1 MMLTIRSRLTIW
13 YTLTFFAVLLLVI
26 GVLSLELYQQLSD
39 EAHRTLDTEETWIAI
54 LFESEFQPFLLEP
67 SKQKRDSLLSELPE
81 DLEERYGLK
90 HQFAFL
96 RLDGYTEKRIFSGG
110 LKNVD
115 QLLPQELLDR
125 NAGSYDVQIDKNR
138 YRVRI
143 FQREWGTVAVG
154 VENDTIFKVAVE
166 VGKLL
171 LWILPLALLL
181 TIGGGWWLAKVALRP
196 VVSAAQAAESI
207 SVTNLKERLQPYT
220 GKDEFG
226 ALIATLNRM
235 IARVEEGVKRLQQFT
250 QDAAH
255 ELRTPI
261 AILRGDLEL
270 AYHDEKTSEEA
281 RAFLQKTLDRVIALG
296 RIVDNLLLLARS
308 DSGNYPIKQT
318 LFRLDAAVQE
328 IFEDLQIL
336 ADGRATTVRLLACDE
351 LEFFG
356 DELLIRRLL
365 MNLCENAVK
374 YTPEGKIELALQ
386 KTKTAT
392 VFTITDTGEG
402 IPAED
407 LPHIFDRFYRV
418 DKSRSSASGGSG
430 LGLAICQWVVAAHH
444 GEINVSSNVGAGTT
458 VRVRFPFQPEKGGA

>member
-1 MMLTIRSRLTIW
+1 MTLTIRARLTIW
-13 YTLTFFAVLLLVI
+13 YTLTFSTVLLLVI
-26 GVLSLELYQQLSD
+26 SVLALELYQRLSD
-39 EAHRTLDTEETWIAI
+39 EAHRKLDTEEIWITI
-54 LFESEFQPFLLEP
+54 LFESEFQPLLLVP
-67 SKQKRDSLLSELPE
+67 SKEERDSLLAELPE

-110 LKNVD
+110 LKNID
-115 QLLPQELLDR
+115 QLLPQALLDR
-125 NAGSYDVQIDKNR
+125 QTGSYDVLIDRNR
-138 YRVRI
+138 YRVRV
-143 FQREWGTVAVG
+143 FHRQWGTAAVG

-166 VGKLL
+166 VGKLF
-171 LWILPLALLL
+171 LWVLPLSLLL
-181 TIGGGWWLAKVALRP
+181 TIGGGWLLAKLALRP
-196 VVSAAQAAESI
+196 VISAAQAAESI
-207 SVTNLKERLQPYT
+207 SVANLKERLQPYT

-226 ALIATLNRM
+226 TLIATLNRM

-270 AYHDEKTSEEA
+270 AYHDESAPEEM
-281 RAFLQKTLDRVIALG
+281 RASLQKMLDRVIVLG
-296 RIVDNLLLLARS
+296 RIVDNLLLLAHS
-308 DSGNYPIKQT
+308 DSGNYSLKKS

-328 IFEDLQIL
+328 VFEDLQIL
-336 ADGRATTVRLLACDE
+336 ADGRALTVYLQAYDE
-351 LEFFG
+351 LEFLG

-374 YTPEGKIELALQ
+374 FTSQGKIELSLQ
-386 KTKTAT
+386 KIKTAT
-392 VFTITDTGEG
+392 VFTISDTGEG

-430 LGLAICQWVVAAHH
+430 LGLAICQWIVAAHH
-444 GEINVSSNVGAGTT
+444 GEISLSSSVGAGTT
-458 VRVRFPFQPEKGGA
+458 VRVSFPVSGV

>member
-1 MMLTIRSRLTIW
+1 MMALTIRARLTIW
-13 YTLTFFAVLLLVI
+13 YTLTFFGVLLLVI
-26 GVLSLELYQQLSD
+26 GMLALELYQQLSD
-39 EAHRTLDTEETWIAI
+39 EAHITLDTEEAWITI
-54 LFESEFQPFLLEP
+54 LFESEFQPILLIP
-67 SKQKRDSLLSELPE
+67 AKDKRDSLLAELPE

-90 HQFAFL
+90 RQFAVL
-96 RLDGYTEKRIFSGG
+96 RLDGYTEKRFFSGG
-110 LKNVD
+110 VKNID
-115 QLLPQELLDR
+115 QLLPPDLLDR
-125 NAGSYDVQIDKNR
+125 ETGSYDVRVGRNR

-143 FQREWGTVAVG
+143 FHREWGKVAIG

-166 VGKLL
+166 VGKRL
-171 LWILPLALLL
+171 LWLLPLSLLL
-181 TIGGGWWLAKVALRP
+181 TIGGGWLLAKLAMRP
-196 VVSAAQAAESI
+196 VVDAAQAADSI
-207 SVTNLKERLQPYT
+207 SVSNLKERLQPYI

-226 ALIATLNRM
+226 ALIVTLNRM

-270 AYHDEKTSEEA
+270 AYHDEKASEDT

-308 DSGNYPIKQT
+308 DSGNYPIKKV
-318 LFRLDAAVQE
+318 LFRLDAAVHE

-336 ADGRATTVRLLACDE
+336 ADGRALTVHLQACGE

-374 YTPEGKIELALQ
+374 YTPQGKIELALQ

-392 VFTITDTGEG
+392 VFTISDTGEG

-418 DKSRSSASGGSG
+418 DKSRSSASGSG
-430 LGLAICQWVVAAHH
+430 LGLAICQWIVAAHH
-444 GEINVSSNVGAGTT
+444 GEINLSSSVGAGTT
-458 VRVRFPFQPEKGGA
+458 VRVSFPG

>member
-1 MMLTIRSRLTIW
+1 MRLTIRARLTIW
-13 YTLTFFAVLLLVI
+13 YTLTFAAVLLLVI
-26 GVLSLELYQQLSD
+26 GVLALELYQQLGK
-39 EAHRTLDTEETWIAI
+39 EAHRALDIEETWITI
-54 LFESEFQPFLLEP
+54 LFESEFLPLLLVP
-67 SKQKRDSLLSELPE
+67 SKEKRDLLFAELPE

-90 HQFAFL
+90 RQFAFL
-96 RLDGYTEKRIFSGG
+96 RLEGYTEERFFSGG
-110 LKNVD
+110 IENID
-115 QLLPQELLDR
+115 QLLPNDLLER
-125 NAGSYDVQIDKNR
+125 QAGNYDVWIGKVL
-138 YRVRI
+138 YRVRL
-143 FQREWGTVAVG
+143 FHREWGKVAVG

-166 VGKLL
+166 VGKLFV
-171 LWILPLALLL
+171 WVLPLSLLL
-181 TIGGGWWLAKVALRP
+181 TIGGGWLLAKLALRP
-196 VVSAAQAAESI
+196 VVAAAQAAESI
-207 SVTNLKERLQPYT
+207 SVANLKERLQPYA

-270 AYHDEKTSEEA
+270 AYHDEKATEET

-296 RIVDNLLLLARS
+296 RIVDNLFLLARS
-308 DSGNYPIKQT
+308 DSGNYPVKKI

-336 ADGRATTVRLLACDE
+336 ANGRALTVHLRACDE

-374 YTPEGKIELALQ
+374 YTPQGKIELALQ
-386 KTKTAT
+386 RTKAAT
-392 VFTITDTGEG
+392 VFTISDTGEG

-407 LPHIFDRFYRV
+407 LPYIFDRFYRV

-430 LGLAICQWVVAAHH
+430 LGLAICQWIVAAHH
-444 GEINVSSNVGAGTT
+444 GEISLSSSVGGGTT
-458 VRVRFPFQPEKGGA
+458 VRVSFPAKGV

>member
-1 MMLTIRSRLTIW
+1 MLTIRARLTIW

-26 GVLSLELYQQLSD
+26 GLLALELYQQLSN
-39 EAHRTLDTEETWIAI
+39 EAHRTLDTEETWITI
-54 LFESEFQPFLLEP
+54 LFEAEFQPILSIP
-67 SKQKRDSLLSELPE
+67 AKDKRDSLLAELPE

-90 HQFAFL
+90 RQFAFL
-96 RLDGYTEKRIFSGG
+96 HLDGYTEKRFFSGG
-110 LKNVD
+110 VKNID
-115 QLLPQELLDR
+115 QLLPKNLLDR
-125 NAGSYDVQIDKNR
+125 ETGSYDVRIGQNR
-138 YRVRI
+138 YRVRV
-143 FQREWGTVAVG
+143 FHREWGTVAVG
-154 VENDTIFKVAVE
+154 VENDTIFRVAVE
-166 VGKLL
+166 VGKRL
-171 LWILPLALLL
+171 LWLLPLFLLL
-181 TIGGGWWLAKVALRP
+181 TIGGGWLLAKLALRP
-196 VVSAAQAAESI
+196 VVSAAQTAESI
-207 SVTNLKERLQPYT
+207 SVANLKERLQPYS

-226 ALIATLNRM
+226 ALITTLNRM

-255 ELRTPI
+255 ELRTPL

-270 AYHDEKTSEEA
+270 AYHDEKASEDM
-281 RAFLQKTLDRVIALG
+281 RAFMQKTLDRVIALG

-308 DSGNYPIKQT
+308 DSGDYPIKKT
-318 LFRLDAAVQE
+318 FFRLDAAVQE

-336 ADGRATTVRLLACDE
+336 ADGRALTVHMLACDE

-356 DELLIRRLL
+356 DELLVRRLL

-392 VFTITDTGEG
+392 VFTISDTGEG

-430 LGLAICQWVVAAHH
+430 LGLAICQWIVAAHQ
-444 GEINVSSNVGAGTT
+444 GEIDLNSSVGAGTT
-458 VRVRFPFQPEKGGA
+458 VRVSFPAKCV

>member
-1 MMLTIRSRLTIW
+1 MMLTIRARLTIW

-26 GVLSLELYQQLSD
+26 GVLALELYQQLSH
-39 EAHRTLDTEETWIAI
+39 EAHRTLDTEETWVTI
-54 LFESEFQPFLLEP
+54 LFESEFLPLLSKP
-67 SKQKRDSLLSELPE
+67 SKEERDSLFSELPE

-90 HQFAFL
+90 RQFAFL
-96 RLDGYTEKRIFSGG
+96 RLDGYTEKRFFSGG
-110 LKNVD
+110 VKNID
-115 QLLPQELLDR
+115 QLLPQDLLER
-125 NAGSYDVQIDKNR
+125 ETGSYDVWIGKNR
-138 YRVRI
+138 YRVRV
-143 FQREWGTVAVG
+143 FHREWGNVAVG
-154 VENDTIFKVAVE
+154 VENDTIFKVAAE

-171 LWILPLALLL
+171 LWVLPLSLLL
-181 TIGGGWWLAKVALRP
+181 TIGGGWLLAKFALRP

-207 SVTNLKERLQPYT
+207 SVTNLKERLQPYS

-226 ALIATLNRM
+226 VLITTLNRM
-235 IARVEEGVKRLQQFT
+235 IARVEEGVKRLQQLT

-270 AYHDEKTSEEA
+270 AYHDEKASEDM
-281 RAFLQKTLDRVIALG
+281 RVFLQKTLDRVIALG

-308 DSGNYPIKQT
+308 DSGNYPIKKV

-336 ADGRATTVRLLACDE
+336 ADGRALTVHLQACDE

-374 YTPEGKIELALQ
+374 YTPQGKIELTLQ
-386 KTKTAT
+386 KTEAAT
-392 VFTITDTGEG
+392 VFTIIDTGEG

-430 LGLAICQWVVAAHH
+430 LGLAICQWIVAAHH
-444 GEINVSSNVGAGTT
+444 GEINLSSNAGAGTT
-458 VRVRFPFQPEKGGA
+458 VRVSFPLRP